1 MPTGD
6 AERVRD
12 YATKLVEDKRG
23 AGEKD
28 VTLRAG
34 DIHDAL
40 GLRLAH
46 ANVCQVLDGRRF
58 HEQAYV
64 KLLGYEGV
72 ESRAGANSYFTFEIL
87 DREGHGSV
95 EKSSETVSVM
105 QRVSEG
111 ERIARL
117 EAQVEMLIWELDEV
131 RKDIRHLR
139 ST

>member
-6 AERVRD
+6 AERIRD
-12 YATKLVEDKRG
+12 YATEVVESKRR
-23 AGEKD
+23 ASEKE

-34 DIHDAL
+34 DIHDTL

-64 KLLGYEGV
+64 KLLRYEGV

-87 DREGHGSV
+87 DREGHGLV
-95 EKSSETVSVM
+95 EKRSESVSVM